1 MPTLTKSPQKIW
13 QKLENLEEEIRRLK
27 WEVALSSPK
36 TKPLYPEEEILP
48 TVRKIRQQLF
58 QERYGGKI

>member
-1 MPTLTKSPQKIW
+1 M
-13 QKLENLEEEIRRLK
+13 ENLEEEIRRLK